1 MQYGFGIDVGGTTV
15 KLGFFDRSGSLLEKW
30 EIATHTE
37 NGGAAI
43 LPEIAEAVKSCMA
56 QHGTAPQDVMGIGIG
71 VPGPVDAD
79 GNVNCCVN
87 LGWGVFNLHQALG
100 ALTGLP
106 VKAGNDA
113 NVAALGEYW
122 KGGGAGSR
130 SLLLVTLGTGIG
142 GGIVL
147 DGEILNGAHGV
158 GGEVGHITVNREE
171 TRFCTCGK
179 RGCAEQYASAR
190 GIVRLAKEYLSS
202 SETPSRMRAYPAL
215 SAKDV
220 FACAAQG
227 DEPARAVLER
237 VYDYLGAALA
247 DACCVCDPE
256 LVILGGGV
264 SKAGQPLLEGVQRHF
279 VQYMFHACKGTRF
292 ALATLGNDAG
302 IYGCFRLVL
311 DCFGAARETAR

>member
-1 MQYGFGIDVGGTTV
+1 
-15 KLGFFDRSGSLLEKW
+15 
-30 EIATHTE
+30 
-37 NGGAAI
+37 
-43 LPEIAEAVKSCMA
+43 
-56 QHGTAPQDVMGIGIG
+56 
-71 VPGPVDAD
+71 
-79 GNVNCCVN
+79 
-87 LGWGVFNLHQALG
+87 
-100 ALTGLP
+100 
-106 VKAGNDA
+106 
-113 NVAALGEYW
+113 
-122 KGGGAGSR
+122 
-130 SLLLVTLGTGIG
+130 
-142 GGIVL
+142 VL

-237 VYDYLGAALA
+237 VYDYLGACAGGCLLCLRSGA
-247 DACCVCDPE
+247 GHSRGEAFPKPGSRCWRAYSG
-256 LVILGGGV
+256 ILY
-264 SKAGQPLLEGVQRHF
+264 STCSTP
-279 VQYMFHACKGTRF
+279 CKGTRF